1 MSCNAVGK
9 IIAVWD
15 RVGGGGVGL
24 QPRFRK
30 LRFLGQ
36 QEKFGQSQF
45 FKKFT
50 FVCVLF
56 VCFFFVFFFLREM
69 LLL

>member
-1 MSCNAVGK
+1 MGQ
-9 IIAVWD
+9 
-15 RVGGGGVGL
+15 GGGGVGL

-45 FKKFT
+45 FKKST
-50 FVCVLF
+50 VL
-56 VCFFFVFFFLREM
+56 FFFLFFSRRDVSIVN
-69 LLL
+69 LRQPGKAS